1 MMNTTITC
9 KKKKRTVNIHL
20 KSYLLKDMIIGCGQK
35 IKKNQLM
42 KKNQESSDKE
52 ESVAFSDMPPL
63 EGDEE
68 EVKGKGLEILTPN
81 RLTRL
86 PISLA
91 QIKAV
96 SNSCKLKNDLR
107 ISNKHAALQNSSIYY
122 TGNVRKQYKN
132 NKP

>member
-1 MMNTTITC
+1 MQ
-9 KKKKRTVNIHL
+9 KKKMDSKYTPKKLFIKGYDYRVWT
-20 KSYLLKDMIIGCGQK
+20 K

-63 EGDEE
+63 KGDEE
-68 EVKGKGLEILTPN
+68 EVKGKGLKILTPN

-96 SNSCKLKNDLR
+96 SNSCKFKNDLR
-107 ISNKHAALQNSSIYY
+107 ISNKHVALQNSSIYY

-132 NKP
+132 NTLK

>member
-1 MMNTTITC
+1 
-9 KKKKRTVNIHL
+9 
-20 KSYLLKDMIIGCGQK
+20 
-35 IKKNQLM
+35 M

-63 EGDEE
+63 EGEE
-68 EVKGKGLEILTPN
+68 EVKGKGLEILTSN

-132 NKP
+132 DKP